1 MSDELTALFVRVPK
15 DLAEELAA
23 VAEQTGRTKQSVV
36 TELLTSGTT
45 SVENRSVARDLDDVL
60 DMAGVCGLLSVGPE
74 DVLKRLANG
83 DFPGRRL
90 GSDWRFSRSAVMTWL
105 AGTDPVTD
113 RPVGFSGPPP

>member
-45 SVENRSVARDLDDVL
+45 SAGNRSIARDLDDVL

-74 DVLKRLANG
+74 DVLKRLAGG

-90 GSDWRFSRSAVMTWL
+90 GPDWRFSRSAVMTWL

-113 RPVGFSGPPP
+113 RPVGFSGPPL

>member
-1 MSDELTALFVRVPK
+1 MNDELTALFVRVPK
-15 DLAEELAA
+15 GLAEELSA

-36 TELLTSGTT
+36 TELLASGTSSAENH
-45 SVENRSVARDLDDVL
+45 SVPRDLDDVL
-60 DMAGVCGLLSVGPE
+60 DMAGVCALLSVGPD
-74 DVLKRLANG
+74 DVLKRLADG

-90 GSDWRFSRSAVMTWL
+90 GSDWRFSRSAVMAWL